1 MHDRYPVQNP
11 RAAWRVYDGE
21 AVIVSP
27 DDSTMHALNAVGTA
41 VWKAADGATPLAT
54 VIARL
59 AQESET
65 PAELVERDVTAFVVQ
80 LASRGLLSLN
90 EAPRP
95 GAPGVPW
102 ADADARALAYEAPR
116 LLREGIFE
124 TTALACGKLPGG
136 GGKCNT
142 RPKAS

>member
-1 MHDRYPVQNP
+1 MHDRYPAQNP
-11 RAAWRVYDGE
+11 RAAWHVYDGE

-41 VWKAADGATPLAT
+41 VWKAADGATPLAALIT
-54 VIARL
+54 RVAEEF
-59 AQESET
+59 AA

-80 LASRGLLSLN
+80 LASRGLLSLS
-90 EAPRP
+90 EAPQP
-95 GAPGVPW
+95 GAVTAAETDP
-102 ADADARALAYEAPR
+102 ASLAAAYEAPR
-116 LLREGIFE
+116 LLSEGIFE

-136 GGKCNT
+136 GGKCNA